1 MNNYLLQLLKEVKTI
16 IIPGLGAL
24 TLTNEHTGEMM
35 FMAYLKFDDGTLA
48 KHIAEKEGIDLND
61 AKNRITKFVSEVN
74 AQLDKGESYEMHQ
87 FGTFSKAGGEI
98 TFEQWSVTS
107 ASAGPVATEVNTTAE
122 PAEAPEAAA
131 YQEKNSIREELPTT
145 EPEGMGI
152 ATASAVVDNSDSANS
167 TAEPEIMEELPDP
180 ERERAMTAIIPESTA
195 PPVIDAPEQKPVVEL
210 TDKGFDTQKVPAAAP
225 EEKPEVT
232 SAPRVPI
239 NDVPE
244 VTKHDPGVGP
254 SPKEILEAKDVQAA
268 QKQMNKKGA
277 QARKSAKRTSVLYYI
292 LWGVL
297 VLILGGA
304 TYVAVN
310 FETLKYDF
318 PVLAGLAGDKE
329 NATAPEPSI
338 EDTLIAEP
346 DPAET
351 PVEEPVQEPA
361 PEPVTEASVP
371 APPIATKPAAQ
382 PKPYNSTPPRPVA
395 SSGNSSAAIG
405 QPDPS
410 KPFHVIGGSF
420 SSEANAKRFA
430 RDLMAK
436 GQSSVT
442 VGETGGTYRVSIAS
456 FATRDE
462 AVAANAQL
470 KSIVPSAWVYKWK

>member
-48 KHIAEKEGIDLND
+48 KHIAENEGIDLSD
-61 AKNRITKFVSEVN
+61 AKNRITKFVREVN
-74 AQLDKGESYEMHQ
+74 AQLDKGESYDMYQ
-87 FGTFSKAGGEI
+87 FGTFSKVGSEI
-98 TFEQWSVTS
+98 TFEQWSGTS
-107 ASAGPVATEVNTTAE
+107 ASTGPVATEANLTAE
-122 PAEAPEAAA
+122 LAETPEAAA
-131 YQEKNSIREELPTT
+131 HQEENSIREELPATA
-145 EPEGMGI
+145 PEGMDI
-152 ATASAVVDNSDSANS
+152 AIASAIVANGDNENS
-167 TAEPEIMEELPDP
+167 SAEPEI
-180 ERERAMTAIIPESTA
+180 MTAIIPESTA
-195 PPVIDAPEQKPVVEL
+195 PPVIDVPEQKSVVEL
-210 TDKGFDTQKVPAAAP
+210 TGKGFDTQKVPAAP
-225 EEKPEVT
+225 EEKPQVT
-232 SAPRVPI
+232 SAPHVPI

-244 VTKHDPGVGP
+244 VTKHDPGVAP
-254 SPKEILEAKDVQAA
+254 SPKEILEAKDAQAA
-268 QKQMNKKGA
+268 QRQTNKKA
-277 QARKSAKRTSVLYYI
+277 VQAPKSAKRTSVLYYI

-351 PVEEPVQEPA
+351 PVEGPVQEA
-361 PEPVTEASVP
+361 DPEPVTEAPAP
-371 APPIATKPAAQ
+371 APPIAAKPAAQ
-382 PKPYNSTPPRPVA
+382 PKSYNSRPSRPVA
-395 SSGNSSAAIG
+395 SSGNSSAAID

-410 KPFHVIGGSF
+410 RPFHVIGGSF

-442 VGETGGTYRVSIAS
+442 IGETGGTYRVSIAS